1 MKKIKNTEIAST
13 QNYNELNAILDDA
26 RENKMMMSVVSP
38 AGSGKT
44 YTARYYSSTKPETYM
59 LCCSEYWNRNLF
71 VNELLQAMDKEIKGL
86 SLNDKV
92 NAIVD
97 YLITLK
103 YPLIIIDE
111 ADKLSDRVLFFLITL
126 YNKIEDK
133 CGMVLLSTDYL
144 NRRFKIGLE
153 YNKMGYSELW
163 SRIGKRCIP
172 LEGVTSTDIMQI
184 CKLHSVTS
192 QIDINAIIK
201 DSDSDLRRV
210 KRKIHAILRK
220 RKTQN

>member
-1 MKKIKNTEIAST
+1 MKKIKKTQIALT
-13 QNYNELNAILDDA
+13 DNYMELNEILDDA
-26 RENKMMMSVVSP
+26 RENRMVMSIVSP

-44 YTARYYSSTKPETYM
+44 YTARYYSDTKSETYM

-71 VNELLQAMDKEIKGL
+71 VNELLQAMDKDIKGL

-92 NAIVD
+92 KTIVD
-97 YLITLK
+97 YLITLRS
-103 YPLIIIDE
+103 PLIIIDE
-111 ADKLSDRVLFFLITL
+111 ADKLPDRVLFFLITL
-126 YNKIEDK
+126 YNNIEDE

-153 YNKMGYSELW
+153 YNKMGYAELW

-172 LEGVTSTDIMQI
+172 LEGVTSDDIQKI
-184 CKLHSVTS
+184 CKLHSITS
-192 QIDINAIIK
+192 QMDINAIIK

-220 RKTQN
+220 RKTQK